1 MMCIELT
8 DWPNNALSSL
18 IWLAVTKQIFTIVG
32 LFMICVQL
40 YDWLLQSNV
49 NWYMIGLFMICFH
62 WFDWLLQSNVNWYV
76 IVMDTVTVRLQILA
90 YVCTVSITL
99 LVSDMSI
106 ICLLCLCLFYVDS
119 SEIFRFLNVYGIH
132 PNNPVLLPEKNDLT
146 AMLSIN

>member
-1 MMCIELT
+1 MHRTHWLAYLLSFFTVIMRTELT
-8 DWPNNALSSL
+8 DWFNDDFVFTNL
-18 IWLAVTKQIFTIVG
+18 IGCCRAMWVG
-32 LFMICVQL
+32 I
-40 YDWLLQSNV
+40 
-49 NWYMIGLFMICFH
+49 MIGLFMICFH

-132 PNNPVLLPEKNDLT
+132 PTNPVLVPEK
-146 AMLSIN
+146 IIQQPCCR